1 MDMLWLRNDY
11 DYYGDYVIV
20 QQYDHLYS
28 VYSNLGSITVKRG
41 QSVTRGQLLGTF
53 GQDDKTRD
61 SHFHFEMR
69 GSMSRGDE
77 LDAVDFIPIP
87 TDYVDCLSVDET
99 EELLA
104 DIKKSI

>member
-1 MDMLWLRNDY
+1 
-11 DYYGDYVIV
+11 
-20 QQYDHLYS
+20 
-28 VYSNLGSITVKRG
+28 
-41 QSVTRGQLLGTF
+41 
-53 GQDDKTRD
+53 
-61 SHFHFEMR
+61 MR
-69 GSMSRGDE
+69 GSMSRGDD